1 MKDFNMLTLGQL
13 LYDLNDSY
21 THFDVYEQ
29 DTGPISDIG
38 EAKDIQDIHE
48 IVDILPSKKKILS
61 NASQDEIVE
70 FSKNHLLDEVLL
82 AYNDLV
88 HRSSG
93 NKIHIVLAKKSE

>member
-1 MKDFNMLTLGQL
+1 MLTLGQL

-29 DTGPISDIG
+29 EDT
-38 EAKDIQDIHE
+38 ENV
-48 IVDILPSKKKILS
+48 VDVLPSKKKILS

-70 FSKNHLLDEVLL
+70 FSKEHLLDEVLL

-88 HRSSG
+88 AHSQG
-93 NKIHIVLAKKSE
+93 NRISIVLKKT

>member
-1 MKDFNMLTLGQL
+1 MLTLGQL

-29 DTGPISDIG
+29 EDTKN
-38 EAKDIQDIHE
+38 EE
-48 IVDILPSKKKILS
+48 NILSSKKKILS
-61 NASQDEIVE
+61 DASQDEIVE

-93 NKIHIVLAKKSE
+93 NHISIVLAKKSE

>member
-1 MKDFNMLTLGQL
+1 MLTLGQL

-29 DTGPISDIG
+29 EETGDIG
-38 EAKDIQDIHE
+38 EAKDIHE
-48 IVDILPSKKKILS
+48 IVDVLPSKKKILS

-82 AYNDLV
+82 AYNDLA
-88 HRSSG
+88 HSQG
-93 NKIHIVLAKKSE
+93 NRISIVLKKT